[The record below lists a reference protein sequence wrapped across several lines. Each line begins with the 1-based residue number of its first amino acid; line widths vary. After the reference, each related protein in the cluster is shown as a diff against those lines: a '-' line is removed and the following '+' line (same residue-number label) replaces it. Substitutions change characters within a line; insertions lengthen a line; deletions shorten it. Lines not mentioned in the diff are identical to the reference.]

1 MDTQESQDH
10 QPTNRVSRLL
20 EWILGVNLLI
30 LVSLLAF
37 ALRSPY
43 RQVDRG
49 WEYKI
54 EEISDSGFTD
64 RMNVLGRQGW
74 EMVGLSILPAIPANE
89 SQENLFLVVFRKSE
103 YYVPSKTIESPSD
116 N

>member
-74 EMVGLSILPAIPANE
+74 EMVSSRRPDDSGQSPIGYEIIFKRPVPLS
-89 SQENLFLVVFRKSE
+89 K
-103 YYVPSKTIESPSD
+103 
-116 N
+116 